1 MKKYEAVILGAGH
14 FAVGYAAAC
23 ENALI
28 VERTYLADPLL
39 SATLSGYTYR
49 VFSPM
54 CDKTEEL
61 IAFYKEHGILREE
74 KIDSP
79 LLEIGLSAYA
89 QNKGVRFLF
98 GTECTK
104 IAETEGGYEIEL
116 FGNAGF
122 ETVFTEKI
130 IDNRRADADTLRILL
145 KCDSDAARSV
155 KLDCADVI
163 ITKAFHDGEVV
174 MSCKF
179 RDKMLN
185 VNGAK
190 AKLLRELEYKMP
202 EGAGIVQI
210 AYLAANSDDDAIRC
224 FNDGVMMAKETVQ

>member
-122 ETVFTEKI
+122 ETVFAKKLV
-130 IDNRRADADTLRILL
+130 DNRTSDADTVRILIR
-145 KCDSDAARSV
+145 SEQNAARSV
-155 KLDCADVI
+155 ALNCADVL
-163 ITKAFHDGEVV
+163 ITDAFHEGEAV

-179 RDKMLN
+179 KDGIRN
-185 VNGAK
+185 VNAAK
-190 AKLLRELEYKMP
+190 AELLRELEEKLP
-202 EGAGIVQI
+202 DGVGAVQV
-210 AYLAANSDDDAIRC
+210 AYLAASGDGDAIRS
-224 FNDGVMMAKETVQ
+224 FNDGVILAKEAAK